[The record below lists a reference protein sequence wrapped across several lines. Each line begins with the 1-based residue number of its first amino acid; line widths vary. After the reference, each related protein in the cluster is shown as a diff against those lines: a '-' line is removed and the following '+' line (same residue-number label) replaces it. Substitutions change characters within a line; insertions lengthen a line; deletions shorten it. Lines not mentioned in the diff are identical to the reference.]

1 MADESSK
8 KDPAWKYGRLQNEQ
22 DINTFV
28 CGFCSK
34 VTKGGVYRLKQH
46 LVGGYRN
53 AIACK
58 KCPDHVKEEIR
69 DYMSKKKEIK
79 EQRNLI
85 VDIDVQD
92 YGMED
97 EDEGSISVN
106 NRATSSGSSLK
117 KPRQKGP
124 MDAFFT
130 PNPES
135 VVQNRKN
142 DKGKQTSLNAAY
154 KKEMREHTIQ
164 RIARWFYDAGVPL
177 NACTYDSFAPMIESI
192 GQFGPGLKPP
202 TYHEL
207 RVPCLKKELEAT
219 NELMSSHKAEW
230 AKVGC
235 TVMADGWTDRR
246 NRTLINFLVNSPKGT
261 MFIESIDA
269 SSYVKDGKKMFELL
283 DNFVERIGEANV
295 VQVVT
300 DSASANVMAGRLL
313 EAKRPQLIWSPCAAH
328 CLDLML
334 EDIYKISNI
343 RKALKRGMEIS
354 NFIYVRPGLLN
365 MMRRFTNQKELVRP
379 AKTRFATAC
388 ITLSSIHHQKN
399 NLRKMFTS
407 DEWKD
412 SKWSKEQQGRRVV
425 QTILLASFW
434 TTIVFALKVSGPLV
448 RVLRLVDGE
457 KKPPMGYIYEA
468 MDRAKEA
475 IAKSFNNN
483 EEKYKDIFTIIDRR
497 WELQLHRP
505 LHAAGY
511 YLNPSFYY
519 SNPSIQED
527 DEIVNG
533 LYSCITKMVASL
545 DIQDKI
551 LAELSKYKRAEALF
565 GQPLAIRQRDKI
577 SPVEWWDNF
586 GQSTPNL
593 QKFAIRILGLTCS
606 ASGCERNWSVFE
618 QLHSK
623 KRNRLA
629 QSRLNDLV
637 FIKYNRALK
646 RRYNLRDI
654 VDPISLRDIDD
665 SNEWLIGRL
674 DDDSEEEDELVFDDD
689 ILTWGD
695 VSRAAGAKEP
705 TFYSRARASGATN
718 VSCSSSST
726 TQPTPKQIN
735 LDDSDQEEEDTDGY
749 KSNEGVNEDEDQ
761 FSDDEFDL

>member
-1 MADESSK
+1 
-8 KDPAWKYGRLQNEQ
+8 
-22 DINTFV
+22 
-28 CGFCSK
+28 
-34 VTKGGVYRLKQH
+34 
-46 LVGGYRN
+46 
-53 AIACK
+53 
-58 KCPDHVKEEIR
+58 
-69 DYMSKKKEIK
+69 
-79 EQRNLI
+79 
-85 VDIDVQD
+85 
-92 YGMED
+92 
-97 EDEGSISVN
+97 
-106 NRATSSGSSLK
+106 
-117 KPRQKGP
+117 
-124 MDAFFT
+124 
-130 PNPES
+130 
-135 VVQNRKN
+135 
-142 DKGKQTSLNAAY
+142 
-154 KKEMREHTIQ
+154 
-164 RIARWFYDAGVPL
+164 
-177 NACTYDSFAPMIESI
+177 
-192 GQFGPGLKPP
+192 
-202 TYHEL
+202 
-207 RVPCLKKELEAT
+207 
-219 NELMSSHKAEW
+219 
-230 AKVGC
+230 
-235 TVMADGWTDRR
+235 
-246 NRTLINFLVNSPKGT
+246 
-261 MFIESIDA
+261 
-269 SSYVKDGKKMFELL
+269 
-283 DNFVERIGEANV
+283 
-295 VQVVT
+295 
-300 DSASANVMAGRLL
+300 
-313 EAKRPQLIWSPCAAH
+313 
-328 CLDLML
+328 
-334 EDIYKISNI
+334 
-343 RKALKRGMEIS
+343 MEIS

-412 SKWSKEQQGRRVV
+412 SKWSKWSKEQQGRQVV

-457 KKPPMGYIYEA
+457 KKPPMGYIYKA

-483 EEKYKDIFTIIDRR
+483 EVKYKDIFTIIDRR

-533 LYSCITKMVASL
+533 LYLCITKMVASL

-551 LAELSKYKRAEALF
+551 LAELSKYKRAEAFF

-606 ASGCERNWSVFE
+606 ASECERNWSVFE

-749 KSNEGVNEDEDQ
+749 KSNEGGNEDEDQ